1 LRLEINAAVASSP
14 DAVGLIS
21 WNEYSENSEIEP
33 SQRYGGTSLQVVAS
47 VEHAKAPVVQDFNSS
62 DPAGFHAGASQLVI
76 LGVFVLMLGGSV
88 AVVVRR
94 R

>member
-1 LRLEINAAVASSP
+1 LRLELNAAIASSP

-33 SQRYGGTSLQVVAS
+33 SQEYGGTALKIVAA
-47 VEHAKAPVVQDFNSS
+47 VEHATAPAVQNFNSS
-62 DPAGFHAGASQLVI
+62 DPAGFRAGPSQLVI
-76 LGVFVLMLGGSV
+76 LCVFLLLLGGSV
-88 AVVVRR
+88 ATLVRR